1 MYLMPDVPAIV
12 VGSQFVYDLQ
22 LGGYAFGFAF
32 NGEPSA
38 YKVAAPHPATLFTP
52 EALSA
57 RSVR

>member
-1 MYLMPDVPAIV
+1 

-38 YKVAAPHPATLFTP
+38 YKVTAPHPATLFTP
-52 EALSA
+52 DSLSA